1 MVHVRLSHLSVF
13 LLSILWVALP
23 AHAQDYNFNL
33 YLNLGP
39 LNIPAGSAH
48 LYDTPVLFE
57 GKEAIRTAMEMCT
70 NPSADRVFSLRDTI
84 ESYNTPQGESL
95 YFSKTVHEG
104 HKHNLETAVYSN
116 EQGRFVVNMT
126 TRNLVTGEQT
136 GHATEWR
143 DSRIF
148 DLMSMIAF
156 TQKIDTSDS
165 EPGQT
170 ESLPMVNGIMVVQQ
184 FLVYTGNKTI
194 KADDGKKYDCM
205 IISIRDYKEGKE
217 RETVKA
223 YVTNDKYHKPVQ
235 LDINL
240 GVGTT
245 IKALLK

>member
-1 MVHVRLSHLSVF
+1 MVHVRLSHLSAL
-13 LLSILWVALP
+13 LLSILWVAQP
-23 AHAQDYNFNL
+23 ACSQDYNFNL
-33 YLNLGP
+33 YLSLGP
-39 LNIPAGSAH
+39 LNIPAGSAR
-48 LYDTPVLFE
+48 LYDTQVVFE
-57 GKEAIRTAMEMCT
+57 GKEAIRTAMEMST

-95 YFSKTVHEG
+95 YFRKTVHEG
-104 HKHNLETAVYSN
+104 HKHNLETAVYSI
-116 EQGRFVVNMT
+116 EQGRFVVKLT
-126 TRNLVTGEQT
+126 TSNLVTGEQT
-136 GHATEWR
+136 SHATEWR

-148 DLMSMIAF
+148 DLMSMIAY

-170 ESLPMVNGIMVVQQ
+170 ESLPMVNGNIVVQQ

-223 YVTNDKYHKPVQ
+223 YVTNDKHHKPVQ

-240 GVGTT
+240 GAGTS